1 MSKRKRS
8 YSGCTRSSHTLNSA
22 MCCLR
27 GFGFPRE
34 AMGWTDCDLRAGQKC
49 LVLRYLAAWCPC
61 QRNFYF
67 PWRLHRKSVREPELK
82 HPHLPPTSTT
92 QHPSL
97 LSVFYDKEAQAMAHR
112 ENWNS
117 QMAWAPSHS
126 KKRQNQAGPDSVT
139 IRVAKAVQALKVQEK
154 YYKSFF

>member
-1 MSKRKRS
+1 
-8 YSGCTRSSHTLNSA
+8 
-22 MCCLR
+22 
-27 GFGFPRE
+27 
-34 AMGWTDCDLRAGQKC
+34 
-49 LVLRYLAAWCPC
+49 
-61 QRNFYF
+61 
-67 PWRLHRKSVREPELK
+67 
-82 HPHLPPTSTT
+82 
-92 QHPSL
+92 
-97 LSVFYDKEAQAMAHR
+97 MAHR